1 MYITKNCSMDRKAER
16 GSEEGFWERLHGIV
30 KGKYNLQAEQIVNKL
45 TNAYL
50 FAAQTEKDDIVSS
63 EDNLIVRIHVAELS
77 EKIMDYKGN
86 SGYFFEYD
94 CDDILEMKVLCDHER
109 CQTISYLGD
118 VNVFQPLLKN
128 IRGVDRIVPIGR
140 TMDFDLLWDGYDLFE
155 RMTRIIS
162 IKG

>member
-1 MYITKNCSMDRKAER
+1 M
-16 GSEEGFWERLHGIV
+16 
-30 KGKYNLQAEQIVNKL
+30 

-50 FAAQTEKDDIVSS
+50 FAAQTEKADIVSS